1 MNKNVHIL
9 GLTGLL
15 ILLALWQIGSVILA
29 HSMPLAN
36 MLAPAAA
43 LGSAAAG
50 RQFMGAHWREFA
62 ARGRGIVGGSAMARI
77 GAFVVGDQIGN
88 VV

>member
-9 GLTGLL
+9 GLAGLL
-15 ILLALWQIGSVILA
+15 ILLALWQIGSLILA

-43 LGSAAAG
+43 LGSLKKLLLDGNLWSTLVRVCSAWAWVC
-50 RQFMGAHWREFA
+50 WRH
-62 ARGRGIVGGSAMARI
+62 
-77 GAFVVGDQIGN
+77 
-88 VV
+88 